1 MSCVPVGGGRTG
13 TQDSVLCSGRVR
25 VGGGPKHRTVSC
37 VPVVFW
43 PSWLKD
49 PVKRSRISACCPGR
63 GGPAAWYR
71 RLASIAFHTILF
83 TAAGLGVYCNP
94 SIPPLAFAMF
104 FRTNRFKSNQVCPPS
119 FTTAFGPRSLCRGGG
134 GATLVCFVYVF
145 SLKNRPKSARKRQSE
160 RV

>member
-1 MSCVPVGGGRTG
+1 MDVPLFSCRSSRPRDPSRTHCYSPLRIRSSGTFPGQTRNTGQCPVFRSRGGRTG

-49 PVKRSRISACCPGR
+49 PVRRSRISACCPGR

-94 SIPPLAFAMF
+94 PYTPSG
-104 FRTNRFKSNQVCPPS
+104 VCN
-119 FTTAFGPRSLCRGGG
+119 
-134 GATLVCFVYVF
+134 VF
-145 SLKNRPKSARKRQSE
+145 
-160 RV
+160 